1 MKVHRG
7 AADLLAARAQQEG
20 RPVTVTFQVTDRCNY
35 ECVHCYQEHDA
46 HDDEL
51 SFAEVD
57 RILDEIAAT
66 TSSTRAAVVGSAT

>member
-35 ECVHCYQEHDA
+35 ECVHCYQDHKDHKGEAPADA
-46 HDDEL
+46 EL
-51 SFAEVD
+51 SFAEITFSCD
-57 RILDEIAAT
+57 GKA
-66 TSSTRAAVVGSAT
+66 SSTVI